1 MIEQLTIDGYK
12 SIRHQLIPLKA
23 LNVLAGLNSSGKSSV
38 IQALR
43 ILGRVAQRKE
53 EVLPEHCG
61 DENTLRNKHEAVMEL
76 AATYGNEGGRQINYS
91 KRESAHPDF
100 PKVVYVGAD
109 RIGPQEIY
117 PSKKNGGLDGQGRNV
132 LRIIEECSN
141 AGVVLP
147 EVMLPEDCE
156 GEAFKFVVQGWLKE
170 ISPGVRFSMNKVEG
184 QEAHTATYNE
194 FLPTNV
200 GFGLSFTLPVI
211 VAVLLGV
218 ADKNSIVLLE
228 NPEAHIHAKGQT
240 ALATLMCK
248 AVEAGAQIVVET
260 HSDHVFDGVR
270 IYAKEHPGFAEKVAM
285 AWFRLNDEEST
296 EIEFPMLQENGGMS
310 YWPQDMFSQ
319 FMDNAEKLF

>member
-12 SIRHQLIPLKA
+12 SIRHQLIALKP

-43 ILGRVAQRKE
+43 ILGRVSQHKD
-53 EVLPEHCG
+53 EVLPEDCG
-61 DENTLRNKHEAVMEL
+61 DEGTLRNKHEERMEI
-76 AATYGNEGGRQINYS
+76 AAKYGEQGEKQICYSGRDQAEG
-91 KRESAHPDF
+91 DF
-100 PKVVYVGAD
+100 PKIIYVGAD
-109 RIGPQEIY
+109 RIGPRNIY
-117 PSKKNGGLDGQGRNV
+117 PSKKNGGLDARGTNV
-132 LRIIEECSN
+132 LRIIEENSN
-141 AGVVLP
+141 AGIVLP
-147 EVMLPEDCE
+147 EILRPENSE

-194 FLPTNV
+194 NLPTNV
-200 GFGLSFTLPVI
+200 GYGLSYTLPVI
-211 VAVLLGV
+211 VAILLGV
-218 ADKNSIVLLE
+218 TEENSIVLIE

-270 IYAKEHPGFAEKVAM
+270 IYAKEHPGFAERVNL
-285 AWFRLNDEEST
+285 AWFSLDEEET
-296 EIEFPMLQENGGMS
+296 TKIEFPMLQDNGSLS